1 MLTDD
6 RFLYGLADLVVME
19 CFKELPVQSVSES
32 YEQVVNNLIFESNV
46 LTSTKSFVSL
56 PFRDQW
62 KTISAECFSVRDEFV
77 LMMSTSDSR
86 NFLVITP
93 VVLNYPILHTAYT
106 ALCEA
111 DKLRFRFVPLRTMAY
126 LETYLSKIFFVSP
139 VHMLTWLL
147 GLIDLSV
154 ESVKIALKDI
164 EFQTVSDTAE
174 HRKIVDDHIQLQSGE
189 VSSKHKTRLR
199 RELVQRESAYVKS
212 EELRKR
218 EPKDR
223 RKAKIKKAREAK
235 QQAFRL
241 DDDFVCEQGFGN
253 LYGGVANMFSS
264 AMSAANRVLAVP
276 SLALSALENT
286 SKITQNMATATDGLD
301 MAEVVN
307 SVKSTAAIAGVT
319 AMRIGHYTETVS
331 EQATVIGSAASQA
344 SDVFTSTIKKLQ
356 DDLTDKLPRVYVK
369 CLLSAFLVFL
379 YTKFTSKFARL
390 AILGTVMVI
399 LGQVVYDIFFKNF
412 RLEVMSGDHV
422 QVQSDAPSLLSE
434 VFSAVMVYTALGEER
449 PAGFKGLVDKIT
461 NTASKVP
468 RTIKGIDA
476 MIETVVNLVEKCVNI
491 IRVQCELK
499 PIRLMKRHAD
509 DIEDLII
516 RILEFEHSM
525 KSFTTGMTE
534 PQQYNHIL
542 HLSNTLLIFRKVT
555 GADDRLNRELNYM
568 MDKLGRMAEPL
579 KHSVGVAG
587 GARPQP
593 ASLLI
598 SGSPGLGKT
607 MMVNNMSLIVM
618 KLTGNIAQGVSAE
631 EASRSIYVKPANSP
645 YMDGYNH
652 QFTMLYDD
660 FLQMKTTPGQE
671 GTEVSDLMTHYGP
684 FTSTLNMADCP
695 KKGMYPFTSKLILM
709 TTNVREL
716 SEIHLDAMMVE
727 PQALVRR
734 IDHHVRVQVRKE
746 FRVEQTPAN
755 AGKWHQLDYAK
766 FAAEEARMPP
776 GINKFPWHVWE
787 YRYTHFGDT
796 SDFPPGSGYDMRVL
810 IKDIAD
816 KISANQRYHEN
827 AMDTYRNLVDGDVSQ
842 WIVPERSP
850 VGQLPHVGLPNLSTS
865 GSLLGV
871 GYNALDEQPVTESV
885 EALEFYGAL
894 ATDSVRLQSG
904 ETFSEQMV
912 REHHERMA
920 RRRTPPY
927 ESVLDELAK
936 IEEGGVYLPDLTGA
950 HHSVRYSDG
959 DSDFSDPDT
968 LIQRVRAAFD
978 FDWSRLLKPFL
989 LTLGGIVALTAAGYA
1004 LRCAYQCIRD
1014 FMGYPADDDCSQQSN
1029 AKAVRTV
1036 RTFRDDVVK
1045 TQSGNEIHGLW
1056 YKVYQNTFKLTVK
1069 VSHDKVRVCGQI
1081 LVLADN
1087 TFVMPHHFLK
1097 DIQESLRIGEA
1108 QYDTE
1113 VHLRSCAMQDH
1124 TLNMTVSDFLGLD
1137 WHIEA
1142 ERDLAFSDLRGAI
1155 QPRANII
1162 KFIMKSDYIKD
1173 QGTKTVRLDT
1183 ARVSKDGVLIDFN
1196 ERVSYISPNLE
1207 VANGVSKYVGEPGKG
1222 VDHKLWLRYL
1232 AETEAGD
1239 CGAVLSVT
1247 DHSRTSCQIVIG
1259 LHIGR
1264 SSVTGHAYA
1273 TQLDQ
1278 EIASSVLA
1286 RFSRRQIR
1294 EQTFEEVANESGW
1307 RAKDITCEPIETM
1320 PFTKEGQDTFGSFR
1334 PYCTVSKGTVAPI
1347 SSSLTPTVFGKVA
1360 YFSEQIKE
1368 LSGGVEPAELE
1379 VMHLGGGAMV
1389 RALEPFSTDTRFVNP
1404 EKFRDAVFTAMQP
1417 FSKASEHFASR
1428 TFSFEEAVVG
1438 VPALGFASIPRST
1451 SLGYPWCLGG
1461 RDKSYFFGKGQ
1472 EYDLTTERAR
1482 ELKIEVMSLIEL
1494 IKEGTRPLFVCRDF
1508 LKDEVRKKGKSARLI
1523 AGTDVRYYILC
1534 RMYFGSFVAA
1544 MTNLHQ
1550 ASGVCLGVNQY
1561 SEWSWLKEFVTK
1573 KGPKVWD
1580 GDFAGFDSS
1589 QQPQMLWE
1597 ILHFINAWYTRHGD
1611 GAGNAVREILFLDLV
1626 HSRHLVS
1633 DRGPAFTVVEWMK
1646 SLPSG
1651 HFLTAIVNS
1660 ILSMSLIVA
1669 AYMGTTGRMD
1679 FWEKAGV
1686 AAQGD
1691 DNLVNASDEVIHQF
1705 NQVSCSEF
1713 LRKEFGMVYTA
1724 GRKGE
1729 ELKPYMGIEDVI
1741 FLQRRFATKDGVTV
1755 CPIRPESFLHSLYF
1769 TKKQKERHVIKQELV
1784 KGLEN
1789 ALEEL
1794 ALYPE
1799 SAWQSVTPRI
1809 SEAFKLLDEVPA
1821 LDITNS
1827 KSYFRAVRNRVP
1839 AY

>member
-1 MLTDD
+1 
-6 RFLYGLADLVVME
+6 ME
-19 CFKELPVQSVSES
+19 CFKSVQPVSEAQSISES

-46 LTSTKSFVSL
+46 LTSNESIVSL

-62 KTISAECFSVRDEFV
+62 KTISAECFSAQGEFV

-93 VVLNYPILHTAYT
+93 VVLNYPVLHTAYT
-106 ALCEA
+106 ALCDA
-111 DKLRFRFVPLRTMAY
+111 GKSRFKRVPLRTMAY
-126 LETYLSKIFFVSP
+126 LETYLSKVSFVSP

-147 GLIDLSV
+147 DLEDLSV
-154 ESVKIALKDI
+154 ENVKTTLKGIQFDYI
-164 EFQTVSDTAE
+164 EDTF
-174 HRKIVDDHIQLQSGE
+174 HHCRMVDDYIHLQSGE
-189 VSSKHKTRLR
+189 VSSRNKSRLR
-199 RELVQRESAYVKS
+199 RELIQRENAYAKA

-218 EPKDR
+218 EPKAK
-223 RKAKIKKAREAK
+223 RKAKIKKARDRK
-235 QQAFRL
+235 QQTFRL
-241 DDDFVCEQGFGN
+241 DDDFVCEQGFGS
-253 LYGGVANMFSS
+253 LYGGVTTMFNGVMNTAS
-264 AMSAANRVLAVP
+264 RVFSIP
-276 SLALSALENT
+276 SMALSTLENV
-286 SKITQNMATATDGLD
+286 SKISTNVATATDTVD
-301 MAEVVN
+301 MGDMLN
-307 SVKSTAAIAGVT
+307 SVKTTAAVAGVT
-319 AMRIGHYTETVS
+319 AMKIGHYTEAVA
-331 EQATVIGSAASQA
+331 EQASVIGIAATQA

-390 AILGTVMVI
+390 AILGTVLLV

-412 RLEVMSGDHV
+412 RLEAISGDHI
-422 QVQSDAPSLLSE
+422 QMQSDTPSLLSE

-449 PAGFKGLVDKIT
+449 PVGFKALVDKIT

-499 PIRLMKRHAD
+499 PIRLMRRHAD

-525 KSFTTGMTE
+525 KASTTGMTE

-542 HLSNTLLIFRKVT
+542 HLSNTLLIFKKVT
-555 GADDRLNRELNYM
+555 GAEDRLSRELNYM

-607 MMVNNMSLIVM
+607 MMVNNLSLLVM
-618 KLTGNIAQGVSAE
+618 KLTGNIAKGVSAE

-709 TTNVREL
+709 TTNVRTL
-716 SEIHLDAMMVE
+716 SQIHLDAMMVE
-727 PQALVRR
+727 PLALVRR

-746 FRVEQTPAN
+746 FRVSQTAN
-755 AGKWHQLDYAK
+755 NADKLHQLDYAK

-787 YRYTHFGDT
+787 YRYTHFGDEE
-796 SDFPPGSGYDMRVL
+796 DFIPGTGYDMRIL
-810 IKDIAD
+810 INDIAG
-816 KISANQRYHEN
+816 KITANQQYHEN
-827 AMDTYRNLVDGDVSQ
+827 AMDTYRSLVDGDVNDWSA
-842 WIVPERSP
+842 PERVP
-850 VGQLPHVGLPNLSTS
+850 VGDLPTVRLPGVSTS

-871 GYNALDEQPVTESV
+871 HYNDLDSQPLTESR
-885 EALEFYGAL
+885 EALEFYTSL
-894 ATDSVRLQSG
+894 AEIREDSVVLQSG
-904 ETFSEQMV
+904 ESADTFSERMV
-912 REHHERMA
+912 REHRARMA
-920 RRRTPPY
+920 NRPSTVSDTLRY
-927 ESVLDELAK
+927 IDKMMEGSV
-936 IEEGGVYLPDLTGA
+936 
-950 HHSVRYSDG
+950 SV
-959 DSDFSDPDT
+959 PDT
-968 LIQRVRAAFD
+968 TGEHHNIRYPPPVMEIDFEERQTLIDRFRAAFD
-978 FDWSRLLKPFL
+978 FDWSKVLKPFL
-989 LTLGGIVALTAAGYA
+989 LTLGGVVALTAAGYA
-1004 LRCAYQCIRD
+1004 LKCAYHCIRD
-1014 FMGYPADDDCSQQSN
+1014 FMGYPNDDVCLQQSN
-1029 AKAVRTV
+1029 AKTVKMVRS
-1036 RTFRDDVVK
+1036 FRDDIVK

-1069 VSHDKVRVCGQI
+1069 ISHDKVRVCGQ
-1081 LVLADN
+1081 LLLLADN
-1087 TFVMPHHFLK
+1087 TFVMPHHFLR
-1097 DIQESLRIGEA
+1097 DIQESLRVGES
-1108 QYDTE
+1108 QLDTE
-1113 VHLRSCAMQDH
+1113 IHLRSCAMHDH
-1124 TLNMTVSDFLGLD
+1124 TLSMTISDFLGLE
-1137 WHIEA
+1137 WLIEA
-1142 ERDLAFSDLRGAI
+1142 DRDLAFSNLRGAI

-1207 VANGVSKYVGEPGKG
+1207 VASGVTKYIGEPGKG

-1232 AETEAGD
+1232 AETTSGD

-1264 SSVTGHAYA
+1264 SNVTGHAYA

-1278 EIASSVLA
+1278 EIALKA
-1286 RFSRRQIR
+1286 LNHFGSRQVR

-1307 RAKDITCEPIETM
+1307 KAKDIVCEPTDTI

-1334 PYCTVSKGTVAPI
+1334 PYCTVSKGTVAPV
-1347 SSSLTPTVFGKVA
+1347 SSSLVPTIFGKEA
-1360 YFSEQIKE
+1360 YFAEQIKE
-1368 LSGGVEPAELE
+1368 LSGGIEPATLE
-1379 VMHLGGGAMV
+1379 VMNLGGGAMV

-1417 FSKASEHFASR
+1417 FSKASEHFTAR

-1472 EYDLTTERAR
+1472 EYDLSTDRAK
-1482 ELKIEVMSLIEL
+1482 ELRIEVMGLSDLIR
-1494 IKEGTRPLFVCRDF
+1494 EGTRPLFVCRDF

-1534 RMYFGSFVAA
+1534 RMYFGAFMAA
-1544 MTNLHQ
+1544 MTSLHQ
-1550 ASGVCLGVNQY
+1550 SSGVCLGVNQY

-1597 ILHFINAWYTRHGD
+1597 ILHFINAWYTRHGESSD
-1611 GAGNAVREILFLDLV
+1611 NSIREILFLDLV
-1626 HSRHLVS
+1626 HSRHLVA

-1705 NQVSCSEF
+1705 NQVTCSEF
-1713 LRKEFGMVYTA
+1713 LQKEFGMVYTA

-1741 FLQRRFATKDGVTV
+1741 FLQRRFATKEGVTV

-1769 TKKQKERHVIKQELV
+1769 VKKQKEKHIVRQELV

-1799 SAWQSVTPRI
+1799 SAWRSITPRI

-1827 KSYFRAVRNRVP
+1827 RSYFRAVRNRVP